1 MLNRIGCSEMSDF
14 TAKSQQGKTTTPSN
28 ISDTR
33 GEDRKCH
40 VKHHR
45 ITSRHTTIDQATA
58 QELVQQHGNVPPS
71 EVHKANRLRGKLVS
85 VIKLGTGALK
95 IEKQRRLEQG

>member
-1 MLNRIGCSEMSDF
+1 MLNRIGCNEMSDF

-28 ISDTR
+28 ISDNG

-71 EVHKANRLRGKLVS
+71 EVHKANRLQGKLVS
-85 VIKLGTGALK
+85 VSKLGTGALK
-95 IEKQRRLEQG
+95 IETP

>member
-28 ISDTR
+28 ISDT

-45 ITSRHTTIDQATA
+45 ITPRHTTIEQATA
-58 QELVQQHGNVPPS
+58 QELVQQHGNVLPS
-71 EVHKANRLRGKLVS
+71 EVHKANRLQGKLVS
-85 VIKLGTGALK
+85 VGKLGEGALK
-95 IEKQRRLEQG
+95 IETP